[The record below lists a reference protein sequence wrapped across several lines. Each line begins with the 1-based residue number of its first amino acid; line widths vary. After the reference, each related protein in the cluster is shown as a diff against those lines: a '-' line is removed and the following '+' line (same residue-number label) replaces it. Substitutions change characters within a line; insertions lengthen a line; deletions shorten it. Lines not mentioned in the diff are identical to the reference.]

1 MGGLIG
7 LALLGVAAW
16 YEVHGQLERASGW
29 AANAA
34 AAVVFFYGAM
44 YFQATYR
51 TAHDFARLSVAN
63 VIQNSLALVLV
74 VLVALLGFQGLC
86 LRATLAAVVALAVLH
101 YWRPIRVKPKWSLR
115 QLTHL
120 CLIGLPIFGVGE
132 LYMYWT
138 TLEGTLVLKDLGT
151 TGMGLYAMVVV
162 AGSTIELVPLA
173 VSQVLYPRMAQEFG
187 RTGQIRG
194 LLQPTLKPMFLA
206 AAGVTPLIVLGWF
219 LAGPL
224 TRLIVPNY
232 LAAVP
237 ARGGLSPLRCCWWAC
252 FLPINNVYNV
262 VRRQGLY
269 AVAIACGMS
278 AYVGSLLWLARTE
291 FLWLPSRK
299 ECSSAGLSLLLRRI
313 CFSIWW
319 SSSSVP
325 SRFHPKRETLATQQE
340 TGAPW

>member
-1 MGGLIG
+1 M
-7 LALLGVAAW
+7 
-16 YEVHGQLERASGW
+16 
-29 AANAA
+29 
-34 AAVVFFYGAM
+34 
-44 YFQATYR
+44 
-51 TAHDFARLSVAN
+51 
-63 VIQNSLALVLV
+63 
-74 VLVALLGFQGLC
+74 
-86 LRATLAAVVALAVLH
+86 
-101 YWRPIRVKPKWSLR
+101 R
-115 QLTHL
+115 QLKHL

-138 TLEGTLVLKDLGT
+138 TLEGTLVLKYLGT

-194 LLQPTLKPMFLA
+194 LLRPTLKPMFLA

-237 ARGGLSPLRCCWWAC
+237 AMRWSLLPPLVAC

-269 AVAIACGMS
+269 AVAIVCGMS
-278 AYVGSLLWLARTE
+278 AYVGSLLWLARGGVSLVAFPQAMLVGRIVYVLAAYL
-291 FLWLPSRK
+291 FLYLVVKQFRPVATPP
-299 ECSSAGLSLLLRRI
+299 EEEDLG
-313 CFSIWW
+313 
-319 SSSSVP
+319 
-325 SRFHPKRETLATQQE
+325 ATQQE